1 MWTRTLDRVDEEV
14 QGDHVGVQCVQ
25 GELKGDQ
32 GHNGVQSSHINEIE
46 SEYGQG
52 H

>member
-1 MWTRTLDRVDEEV
+1 MNEEV

-25 GELKGDQ
+25 GELHDDQ

-46 SEYGQG
+46 SECGQG